1 MLKIKSKNTSGYFLL
16 LALIAA
22 LAAGILGMKMVQ
34 RFTSALPVVVAKADI
49 PAYTPITEEMLTVE
63 NLPKAAIQKGM
74 FSNPA
79 GVAGKVPKTLVPAGT
94 PVSQSFLAVEGKG
107 SLMTT
112 QVSEF
117 NDPKL
122 RAVKLTCDSMDGK
135 IVTGDRV
142 DVIGSMKLPVG
153 GIQQPVSQI
162 IGIQVPVLGIT
173 GEPQKP
179 TGVIVALTPQQ
190 AQDAAFAE
198 TAGKISLA
206 LNPYQPDVDA
216 ARTSPTTSESFV
228 AKYILPNQQAN
239 QQVIVK

>member
-16 LALIAA
+16 LALVAA
-22 LAAGILGMKMVQ
+22 LAAGVLGVKMVQ

-49 PAYTPITEEMLTVE
+49 SAYTPITSEMLTVV

-74 FSNPA
+74 FANA
-79 GVAGKVPKTLVPAGT
+79 EGTIGKVPKTLIPAGT
-94 PVSQSFLAVEGKG
+94 PISQSFLAVGGQG

-112 QVSEF
+112 QISEF
-117 NDPKL
+117 DNPKL
-122 RAVKLTCDSMDGK
+122 RAVKLNCDSMDGK

-179 TGVIVALTPQQ
+179 TGIILALTPQQ

-198 TAGKISLA
+198 TAGTIKLA
-206 LNPYQPDVDA
+206 LNPYQPDADA
-216 ARTSPTTSESFV
+216 SKTTPTTSESFV
-228 AKYILPNQQAN
+228 AKYIAPNKQ
-239 QQVIVK
+239 IVEGGN